1 MRKFARTHW
10 KTLIVILVAIAL
22 ATLTLETDSADR
34 SPGTAARLQAHARVL
49 AEGGGQGAMPHLA
62 ATLGAYGYRLR
73 REGKEIE
80 AALSNTADGR
90 RPERM
95 FIVGVRTGG
104 DSSGAAALLEL
115 ARQLRDMAPSR
126 GTEVRL
132 VFLEQGA
139 GSFIAFAGSPAASA
153 RVRQALGAFTA
164 RPDAPAQGLASPAHA
179 MGLTL
184 SGHATGGYASLMVTD
199 TAFQRYPY
207 YQTATRE
214 PDYEATARV
223 VDALA
228 RTIRALAGAQRT

>member
-34 SPGTAARLQAHARVL
+34 SSSTAARLQAHALVL
-49 AEGGGQGAMPHLA
+49 AEDSGQAAAPHLA

-73 REGKEIE
+73 REGQDVQVT
-80 AALSNTADGR
+80 LSNTAAGS

-104 DSSGAAALLEL
+104 DGSGAAALLEL
-115 ARQLRDMAPSR
+115 ARQLREMAPSC

-132 VFLEQGA
+132 VFLEQGK

-164 RPDAPAQGLASPAHA
+164 QPDAPAQGLASPAHA
-179 MGLTL
+179 MGITL
-184 SGHATGGYASLMVTD
+184 SGHAAGGYASLMVTD

-207 YQTATRE
+207 YQTGARE

-228 RTIRALAGAQRT
+228 RTIRALAGAQRS